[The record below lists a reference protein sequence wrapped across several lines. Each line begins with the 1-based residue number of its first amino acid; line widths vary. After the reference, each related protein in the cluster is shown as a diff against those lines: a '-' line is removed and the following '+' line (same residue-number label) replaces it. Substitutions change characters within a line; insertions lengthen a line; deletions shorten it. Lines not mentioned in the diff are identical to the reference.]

1 MKKYLLILLTIL
13 FALTVLQCSN
23 DNENKEVKEKL
34 ETEVNEFDSTDL
46 PTSNIETPVENNSFS
61 LAYNFDEGES
71 FRYRLTTLSY
81 SERNI
86 KTDTLMSNVFDQ
98 KIIRIINFKTVSVEN
113 DSIADVECNVTNVK
127 VDADMNGER
136 MTYQSG
142 ESMDSSKQRKF
153 IEYEGLINNPFNF
166 KITRYGELLD
176 IYKVENVTDRY
187 LELSGIKDSVKIEEK
202 AVFQNEIIKNL
213 IIPLLVQIFR
223 ELPTQN
229 LEVESTWDKVMEP
242 APVMVY
248 KLQYTNHYKITD
260 LEMLNNDRIAIING
274 NATTSVEGESKL
286 SNNGI
291 NYTFQ
296 KPISKAS
303 GRIFFNLDK
312 GMVQKSKT
320 KTYLEI
326 KYDMEMPSAQGILK
340 GNSTELMKND
350 NILELL

>member
-1 MKKYLLILLTIL
+1 MKKYFLIPLTIV
-13 FALTVLQCSN
+13 FALTVLQCSTEK
-23 DNENKEVKEKL
+23 ENKEEKEKL
-34 ETEVNEFDSTDL
+34 ETAVNEFDSTDL
-46 PTSNIETPVENNSFS
+46 PTTTIETPVENNSFS

-98 KIIRIINFKTVSVEN
+98 KIIRIVNFKTFSVEN
-113 DSIADVECNVTNVK
+113 DSIAEVECNVTNVR
-127 VDADMNGER
+127 VDANVNGES

-142 ESMDSSKQRKF
+142 ELMDSSKQRRF
-153 IEYEGLINNPFNF
+153 IEYEGLVNNPFTF
-166 KITRYGELLD
+166 RITKYGELLD
-176 IYKVENVTDRY
+176 VYKVENVTDRY
-187 LELSGIKDSVKIEEK
+187 LELSGIKDSVKNEEK
-202 AVFQNEIIKNL
+202 AIFQSEIVNNL
-213 IIPLLVQIFR
+213 IKPLLGQIFR

-229 LEVESTWDKVMEP
+229 LEVESTWDKVMDP

-248 KLQYTNHYKITD
+248 KLQYTNHYKVTD
-260 LEMLNNDRIAIING
+260 LEMMNNDRIVIING
-274 NATTSVEGESKL
+274 NATTSVEGESKV

-296 KPISKAS
+296 KPVSTAS

-326 KYDMEMPSAQGILK
+326 KYDMVMPSAQGILK
-340 GNSTELMKND
+340 GNSTELMKNN